1 MAFLAHGEDP
11 NFGRYGL
18 NIRRAVR
25 NIIEHQDTK
34 TGYLG
39 GSMYHHGFGM
49 LALSEAY
56 GALDETLL
64 WGDSSA
70 SEDHRSIGEALE
82 LTVRCAMTATK
93 EEWSGWVAVFTER
106 N

>member
-11 NFGRYGL
+11 NFGRYSQ
-18 NIRRAVR
+18 NIRRGVKK
-25 NIIEHQDTK
+25 IVESQDLK

-56 GALDETLL
+56 GAVDESLL
-64 WGDSSA
+64 WGGEPA
-70 SEDHRSIGEALE
+70 TEKLSIGP
-82 LTVRCAMTATK
+82 
-93 EEWSGWVAVFTER
+93 
-106 N
+106 